1 MNVRTKTFFIILAVG
16 IIVSLAMSL
25 FLGDLIRK
33 STLREEA
40 QITKDKVEQFNAQI
54 NAQQQ
59 ELTSLTKDW
68 AEWDDSYRYLLDRNP
83 EFIQSNFV
91 SGTISITILISL
103 RFTISRAVWFT
114 VNISPK
120 CPAIPRMSFT
130 LNRPKRHRNY

>member
-33 STLREEA
+33 SSLREET

-91 SGTISITILISL
+91 SGTYFNNNLD
-103 RFTISRAVWFT
+103 FA
-114 VNISPK
+114 
-120 CPAIPRMSFT
+120 AI
-130 LNRPKRHRNY
+130 Y